1 MHPKVLCKVLHLAT
15 FHGWRPERLATQA
28 PTASWD
34 TELIVPYI
42 EPYLFGNV
50 SEMDASA
57 LAEALKRLL
66 ASEALG
72 LSPQVHFSAAAVLA
86 VAEKGPFGIIADE
99 APTPAGEPSDK
110 DSIGRQAPSPA
121 HS

>member
-34 TELIVPYI
+34 TELFVPYI

-50 SEMDASA
+50 SETDASA

-72 LSPQVHFSAAAVLA
+72 LSPQVHFSAAAILA
-86 VAEKGPFGIIADE
+86 VAEKGPFGIIAEE
-99 APTPAGEPSDK
+99 APASPGGLPDEESL
-110 DSIGRQAPSPA
+110 GRQAPSAANP
-121 HS
+121 